1 MVISTIILSNSEQRI
16 LKMYLEEH
24 KEFRLLAESFDSD
37 KIYDAVNEL
46 SKALLFVDM
55 DYMEQDYHFIS
66 FLRNKYQDLRIIA
79 FTQSP
84 STGEMIKAM
93 RAGAS
98 GLLSVPFI
106 KDEVMS
112 LLDRVSDDLLNNHKE
127 KSKCRIITIFSNKG
141 GIGKTSIASNLALE
155 LAKISKED
163 VALVDLNF
171 QLGDVTT
178 FWDLKPSFDLT
189 YMVNNPD
196 KINKEFLLNTL
207 EKYKN
212 TSLHILADPPF
223 FKGADNISS
232 KQIESLISSLEGAFS
247 YVVIDTSAGFD
258 NKTMVAIKNSDIILL
273 VTVAN
278 LPALRNTQ
286 RCIELFNSEVSDRDA
301 IQVVV
306 NRYME
311 NDEIGLE
318 DIEKLLAQSVFE
330 KIPNNYFT
338 MMSAI
343 NKGVPVSEI
352 NNESNVAK
360 AYRSLALKTADF
372 VYRKK

>member
-1 MVISTIILSNSEQRI
+1 MISTIILSNSEQRI

-207 EKYKN
+207 EK

-232 KQIESLISSLEGAFS
+232 KQIESLISSLKGAFS

>member
-196 KINKEFLLNTL
+196 QINKEFLLNTL

-232 KQIESLISSLEGAFS
+232 KQIESLISSLKGAFS

>member
-1 MVISTIILSNSEQRI
+1 MVISTIILSDTEQRI
-16 LKMYLEEH
+16 LKMYIEEY
-24 KEFRLLAESFDSD
+24 KDFRLLAQSFDSD
-37 KIYDAVNEL
+37 KIYDAVKEL
-46 SKALLFVDM
+46 SNAVLFVDM
-55 DYMEQDYHFIS
+55 DYMEHDYHFIS
-66 FLRNKYQDLRIIA
+66 SLCNRYSNLRIVT
-79 FTQSP
+79 FTAAP
-84 STGEMIKAM
+84 STDALLKSL

-98 GLLSVPFI
+98 GMLSVPFI
-106 KDEVMS
+106 KDEFTA
-112 LLDRVSDDLLNNHKE
+112 LANKISDELLNNHKE
-127 KSKCRIITIFSNKG
+127 KSKCRIITVFSNKG

-189 YMVNNPD
+189 YMVNNSE
-196 KINKEFLLNTL
+196 KINREFLLNTL

-223 FKGADNISS
+223 FKDADNIST
-232 KQIESLISSLEGAFS
+232 KQIERLIATLKDAFS

-258 NKTMVAIKNSDIILL
+258 NKTMTAVYNSDLVLL

-286 RCIELFNSEVSDRDA
+286 RCIELFKSEISDSND

-311 NDEIGLE
+311 NDEIDLD
-318 DIEKLLAQSVFE
+318 DIEKVLGQKIFD

-343 NKGVPVSEI
+343 NKGVPVCEI
-352 NNESNVAK
+352 NNDSNVAK
-360 AYRSLALKTADF
+360 AYRNLALKAADF

>member
-112 LLDRVSDDLLNNHKE
+112 LLDKVSDDLLNNHKE

-232 KQIESLISSLEGAFS
+232 KQIESLISSLKGAFS

>member
-98 GLLSVPFI
+98 GVLSVPFI

-232 KQIESLISSLEGAFS
+232 KQIESLISSLKGAFS

>member
-232 KQIESLISSLEGAFS
+232 KQIESLISSLKGAFS

>member
-232 KQIESLISSLEGAFS
+232 KQIESLISSFKGAFS

>member
-232 KQIESLISSLEGAFS
+232 KQIESLISSLKGAFS

-318 DIEKLLAQSVFE
+318 DIEKLLVQSVFE

>member
-84 STGEMIKAM
+84 STGEMIKTM

-232 KQIESLISSLEGAFS
+232 KQIESLISSLKGAFS